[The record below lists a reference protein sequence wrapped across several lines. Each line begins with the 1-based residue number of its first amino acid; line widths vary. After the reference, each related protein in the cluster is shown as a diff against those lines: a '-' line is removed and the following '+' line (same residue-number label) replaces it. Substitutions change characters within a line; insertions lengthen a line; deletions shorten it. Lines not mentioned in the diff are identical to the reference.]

1 MSSRFTKVTRLERR
15 THPLAPRS
23 VFARRLA
30 LSVLVSS
37 AVVALSLAAGMAGY
51 HWLEHLGWVDSFAN
65 ASMIL
70 SGMGPLDPIRTTA
83 GKLFAGVYALFSGVA
98 FLTTVGFFLM
108 PVLHRLLHTFHL
120 ESGRPKDDSG
130 NG

>member
-1 MSSRFTKVTRLERR
+1 MYENHQT
-15 THPLAPRS
+15 PLLPKR
-23 VFARRLA
+23 VFYARVRHHL
-30 LSVLVSS
+30 LIGSSVLGICVGI
-37 AVVALSLAAGMAGY
+37 GMAGY

-83 GKLFAGVYALFSGVA
+83 GKLFGGVYALFSGVA

-108 PVLHRLLHTFHL
+108 PVLHRLLHKFHL
-120 ESGRPKDDSG
+120 ESHRPKDDSG

>member
-1 MSSRFTKVTRLERR
+1 MFENHQV
-15 THPLAPRS
+15 PLLPKH
-23 VFARRLA
+23 VFYARVRHHFLIGCGVLA
-30 LSVLVSS
+30 GCVGI
-37 AVVALSLAAGMAGY
+37 GMVGY

-83 GKLFAGVYALFSGVA
+83 GRLFAGVYALFSGVA

-108 PVLHRLLHTFHL
+108 PILHRVLHKLHL
-120 ESGRPKDDSG
+120 ESGRQKDDSG

>member
-1 MSSRFTKVTRLERR
+1 MYENHQAPLLPRR
-15 THPLAPRS
+15 
-23 VFARRLA
+23 VFYARVRHHL
-30 LSVLVSS
+30 LIGCSVLGFCVGI
-37 AVVALSLAAGMAGY
+37 GMAGY